1 MIIGL
6 SILSGIL
13 LVLFGISAYYNYKL
27 GVIILS
33 VQDEI
38 EDCLE
43 VLDSRYTSMSIIL
56 EKPVFF
62 DSVEIRQVIS
72 DIRDCHSAIL
82 IVANKLTRKIGTKSA
97 ETEEENSKK
106 NKE

>member
-1 MIIGL
+1 MILGL

-13 LVLFGISAYYNYKL
+13 LVLLVISAYYNYKL

-43 VLDSRYTSMSIIL
+43 VLDNRYTSMSLIL

-62 DSVEIRQVIS
+62 DSIEVRQVIN
-72 DIRDCHSAIL
+72 DISVSRDAIL
-82 IVANKLTRKIGTKSA
+82 YVANSLASIDK
-97 ETEEENSKK
+97 TESEIS
-106 NKE
+106 

>member
-6 SILSGIL
+6 SIFSGIL

-43 VLDSRYTSMSIIL
+43 VLDSRYTSMSLIL

-62 DSVEIRQVIS
+62 DSIEVRQVIN
-72 DIRDCHSAIL
+72 DISVSRDAIL
-82 IVANKLTRKIGTKSA
+82 YVANRLTNIDKTEM
-97 ETEEENSKK
+97 ETS
-106 NKE
+106 

>member
-62 DSVEIRQVIS
+62 DSVEVRQVIN
-72 DIRDCHSAIL
+72 DISASRDAVL
-82 IVANKLTRKIGTKSA
+82 YVANRLTSID
-97 ETEEENSKK
+97 ETEMETS
-106 NKE
+106 